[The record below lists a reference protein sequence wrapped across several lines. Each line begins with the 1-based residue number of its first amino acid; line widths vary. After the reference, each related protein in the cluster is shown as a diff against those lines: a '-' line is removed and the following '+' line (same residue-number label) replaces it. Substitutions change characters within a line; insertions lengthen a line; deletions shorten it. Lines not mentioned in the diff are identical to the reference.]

1 MKKFT
6 RPKKY
11 KVREREREREREVLQ
26 SITFLFR
33 PCLYGETLAR
43 GPEAP
48 TEPTFPTIAYKSSST
63 VYTRNCKPGSEGRVT
78 LRVGSLGW
86 QDKVTLGGEPNFS
99 RVNGFK
105 RVNRAKSHHAEHEQV
120 DISVP

>member
-1 MKKFT
+1 MEKRWPGDPRHPPSQLFLQLLINHRRPFT
-6 RPKKY
+6 P
-11 KVREREREREREVLQ
+11 
-26 SITFLFR
+26 
-33 PCLYGETLAR
+33 ETANLAR
-43 GPEAP
+43 
-48 TEPTFPTIAYKSSST
+48 
-63 VYTRNCKPGSEGRVT
+63 
-78 LRVGSLGW
+78 RVGSLGW